1 MGKKKALG
9 SPALIKGCTSLGA
22 LNLVIGRKD
31 VSSGPSL
38 GTPERAFEWGNCN
51 GCTSDGALGVSR
63 TPLQRFRSAFALKRG
78 RRLAWLVQCV
88 RNNLRKGVSMRAFMQ
103 RLMVI
108 LALGLGLCISAMAQT
123 GPLTAPPNAT
133 QAAQVGVA
141 DVAKPPTRPAL
152 VDHNTVSAAH
162 TGWMMT
168 STALVLLMTLPGIA
182 LFYAGMVRRKNV
194 LNTMAS
200 VVAIAALVSLL
211 WFAAGYS
218 LAFTPGSA
226 WLGGF
231 DRMGFT
237 GLDFQLAQGR
247 LAVSHVAPHI
257 PESVYAMFQLTFAI
271 ITAALL
277 VGALVERM
285 RFSAM
290 LIFVGLWSLLVYA
303 PVAHWVWEP
312 GGWLAQMGALDFAG
326 GSVVHVNAGVAGL
339 VCAWF
344 LGRRTGYGREP
355 FEPYNLGLTM
365 AGAGMLWVG
374 WFGFNAGSAVAA
386 DGRAG
391 LAMAVTHLAAAA
403 GALSWM
409 LGEWVVRGRPSLLGL
424 CSGLVAG
431 LVAITPA
438 AGFVTLRSAVVI
450 GLVAGLACYWGATGL
465 KRLLRADDS
474 LDVFGVH
481 GIGGIVGSLLTGVLA
496 NETVGGV
503 QGSLF
508 TQAIGVGAV
517 MAYSLVATAALLW
530 IINFAMGLRVDVQS
544 EQTGLDIA
552 QHRERLGG

>member
-1 MGKKKALG
+1 
-9 SPALIKGCTSLGA
+9 
-22 LNLVIGRKD
+22 
-31 VSSGPSL
+31 
-38 GTPERAFEWGNCN
+38 
-51 GCTSDGALGVSR
+51 
-63 TPLQRFRSAFALKRG
+63 
-78 RRLAWLVQCV
+78 
-88 RNNLRKGVSMRAFMQ
+88 MRAVNHRFVAVAF
-103 RLMVI
+103 LC
-108 LALGLGLCISAMAQT
+108 LGLCASAMAQ
-123 GPLTAPPNAT
+123 
-133 QAAQVGVA
+133 QAVPEAA
-141 DVAKPPTRPAL
+141 AAPTRPVL
-152 VDHNTVSAAH
+152 VAQGAISAAD
-162 TGWMMT
+162 TAWMMT
-168 STALVLLMTLPGIA
+168 STALVLLMTLPGVA

-218 LAFTPGSA
+218 LAFTPGSG
-226 WLGGF
+226 WLGGW
-231 DRMGFT
+231 DRMGFS
-237 GLDFQLAQGR
+237 GLDFQLEQGR
-247 LAVSHVAPHI
+247 LSVSHVASHI

-277 VGALVERM
+277 VGAFVERM

-290 LIFVGLWSLLVYA
+290 LVFVGLWTLVVYA
-303 PVAHWVWEP
+303 PIAHWVWEP

-344 LGRRTGYGREP
+344 LGRRNGYGREA
-355 FEPYNLGLTM
+355 FEPYNLGFTM
-365 AGAGMLWVG
+365 AGAGLLWVG

-391 LAMAVTHLAAAA
+391 LAMAVTHVAAAA
-403 GALSWM
+403 GALAWM
-409 LGEWVVRGRPSLLGL
+409 AGEWVVRGRPSLLGL

-438 AGFVTLRSAVVI
+438 AGFVTLRSALVI

-465 KRLLRADDS
+465 KRLLGADDS

-496 NETVGGV
+496 SRTVGGAP
-503 QGSLF
+503 GSLA

-517 MAYSLVATAALLW
+517 MAYSLAATAALLW
-530 IINFAMGLRVDVQS
+530 LTNFAMGLRVDEQS